1 MTTTYK
7 NALAEV
13 DTILKLMSKNLLN
26 KIPNL
31 FLNFIE
37 QKKSKS
43 YITNLNFEKSLNEQ
57 NLLKETRTILSLI
70 YRSYLCDDK
79 TRKKL
84 TITDNIELK
93 RKQNENNK
101 KYAYENLFNKN
112 NKKTKKR

>member
-43 YITNLNFEKSLNEQ
+43 
-57 NLLKETRTILSLI
+57 
-70 YRSYLCDDK
+70 
-79 TRKKL
+79 
-84 TITDNIELK
+84 
-93 RKQNENNK
+93 
-101 KYAYENLFNKN
+101 
-112 NKKTKKR
+112 